1 MSVDTA
7 TINAFYERYLGR
19 RPDAEGLAHFAQ
31 FASAGDVERAIVNSD
46 EFSRND
52 KLLRIPNMPVSWKI
66 CILEEAKVIFV
77 PIAKNAHTS
86 ILTALL
92 RMHGI
97 DWRDLPVP
105 DPLDAQHGTD
115 DDKIHSVLVGHNT
128 GLLLK
133 DRSPAFVEDV
143 LTDPDYLRVTVFRDP
158 LQRVVSA
165 CNHFFVHELDNPMA
179 QRHSRPIVEAFEPA
193 RREQYEQNP
202 GEFWLRR
209 LLKYLIANR
218 GAPVDAHWMP
228 QTDYIKSLRIDHVLP
243 IERLDLL
250 ERIIEARSGQRL
262 DIGELNVRGE
272 KPPKKVASQLEIKS
286 SRVNTPLSADV
297 VAAVDEY
304 YWLDRHFYEVAKA
317 SVGAIER
324 QFQR

>member
-1 MSVDTA
+1 MTVDTA
-7 TINAFYERYLGR
+7 TISAFYERYLGR
-19 RPDAEGLAHFAQ
+19 GPDAAGLAHFAQ
-31 FASAGDVERAIVNSD
+31 FDSVLDVERAIAHSD
-46 EFSRND
+46 EAVRND
-52 KLLRIPNMPVSWKI
+52 RLSRIPTMPVAWKI
-66 CILEEAKVIFV
+66 CILEEAKLIFV

-105 DPLDAQHGTD
+105 DALDAQYGTD

-143 LTDPDYLRVTVFRDP
+143 LQDPSYLRVTVFRDP

-165 CNHFFVHELDNPMA
+165 CNHFFVQELDNPMA
-179 QRHSRPIVEAFEPA
+179 QRHSRQVVGAFAPA
-193 RREQYEQNP
+193 RPEQYEQNP

-209 LLKYLIANR
+209 LMKYLMANR
-218 GAPVDAHWMP
+218 SPVDAHWMP

-250 ERIIEARSGQRL
+250 ERIVEARSGQRL
-262 DIGELNVRGE
+262 DIRALNVRGDQPAGVSRG
-272 KPPKKVASQLEIKS
+272 KPASA
-286 SRVNTPLSADV
+286 RPPLADDV
-297 VAAVDEY
+297 RTAVEEF
-304 YWLDRHFYEVAKA
+304 YWLDRHFYEAAKA
-317 SVGAIER
+317 NVGAIER